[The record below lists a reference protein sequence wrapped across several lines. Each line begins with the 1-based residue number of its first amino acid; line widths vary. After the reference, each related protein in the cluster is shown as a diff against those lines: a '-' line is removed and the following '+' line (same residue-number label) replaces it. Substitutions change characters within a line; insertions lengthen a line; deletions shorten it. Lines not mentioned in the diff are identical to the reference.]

1 MKIALYILATFV
13 ETGLGIHIFAQ
24 AFPKREYKGKKQKAA
39 EVVLIS
45 ALILVGCAFWNFY
58 GLFENRVSLQ
68 EIFVESSLGFLLC
81 FVIQKVKIKGK
92 NEKSCVPYF
101 LLYWIILSLGCQYWS
116 AYESLNLIVTA
127 NLLPVLYLYVF
138 YRCTFLQAYLWEL
151 CYLVNIGFTKS
162 IFVIYSGVFR
172 ERNFEGFFYYPRNHT
187 YGEIIYWLTILGS
200 IFLIDKYASMNEVL
214 KEVLHKYK
222 KMLLI
227 ITAAELCII
236 GLVTNMGKGRAKEQD
251 LAEVLIIFGMFVVF
265 LIILLIRL
273 SKQMQITEKKV
284 FEVRNAAVEQQYREL
299 NRSYEYYRVSKI

>member
-13 ETGLGIHIFAQ
+13 ETGLGIHIFCPGFFQ
-24 AFPKREYKGKKQKAA
+24 KREYKGKKQKAA

-172 ERNFEGFFYYPRNHT
+172 ERNFEGFFYYP
-187 YGEIIYWLTILGS
+187 EIIHMEKFIYWLTILGMYFS
-200 IFLIDKYASMNEVL
+200 N
-214 KEVLHKYK
+214 
-222 KMLLI
+222 
-227 ITAAELCII
+227 
-236 GLVTNMGKGRAKEQD
+236 
-251 LAEVLIIFGMFVVF
+251 
-265 LIILLIRL
+265 
-273 SKQMQITEKKV
+273 
-284 FEVRNAAVEQQYREL
+284 
-299 NRSYEYYRVSKI
+299 